1 MAVKPTPAKAG
12 AYAQQRYRQGLR
24 NYHAKTRWIFRAVFG
39 PFILAGLVVL
49 ILDGHELTWIAGA
62 ITGAFT
68 GAWLVMRDEPPA
80 YIEHWREGAEGE
92 RKTAKALKPLQRSG
106 LRVVH
111 DVKAR
116 YGNYDHVAVGRA
128 GVFLL
133 ETKNLK
139 GTVEL
144 RNGVP
149 HLRRRLDPDADT
161 RLDQIRPRALSAAA
175 RLNNDIEHRTGHSIW
190 VQAVVVFWS
199 DFPEGFV
206 DDSRCV
212 FVHGP
217 QLRAWLE
224 DLPDRLDQIEAIEIA
239 SAITHI
245 ANGEPSENDAD
256 VARAAPVASAD

>member
-1 MAVKPTPAKAG
+1 
-12 AYAQQRYRQGLR
+12 
-24 NYHAKTRWIFRAVFG
+24 
-39 PFILAGLVVL
+39 VVL
-49 ILDGHELTWIAGA
+49 ILEGHELTWIAGA

-175 RLNNDIEHRTGHSIW
+175 RLKEDIERRTGHRTW

-199 DFPEGFV
+199 DFPGGRV
-206 DDSRCV
+206 DDGQCI
-212 FVHGP
+212 FIHGP

-224 DLPDRLDQIEAIEIA
+224 GLPDRLDLLKVEEIA
-239 SAITHI
+239 SSITHI
-245 ANGEPSENDAD
+245 ANHEPSENDVD
-256 VARAAPVASAD
+256 GARPAPVPSAD